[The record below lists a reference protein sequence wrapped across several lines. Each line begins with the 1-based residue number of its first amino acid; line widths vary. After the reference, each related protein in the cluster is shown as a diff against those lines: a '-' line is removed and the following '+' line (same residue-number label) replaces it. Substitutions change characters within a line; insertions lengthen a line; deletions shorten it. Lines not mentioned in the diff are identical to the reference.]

1 MEITRAKIPLSGRF
15 FCVAHGNDW
24 LVRNIYGCVIVYE
37 ADSNG
42 GYTGDAYS
50 AVFVWIY
57 VCFAKNRTLGA
68 KKCGHPN
75 KRSKVSGIY
84 RCYCPYNG
92 TLVRN
97 YLPLWIA
104 WQIGADGKRYHCP
117 LYVDRFMEYGC
128 FDQMVADTQ
137 RAFQLYREMVFG
149 GRSCIYI
156 FVGNIFRESTLSTFG
171 SDFGSRPIDTP
182 YVVWLFGAAQ

>member
-24 LVRNIYGCVIVYE
+24 LVRNIYGYVIVYE

-42 GYTGDAYS
+42 GYTGDVCS

-57 VCFAKNRTLGA
+57 VCFAKNGTLGA

-75 KRSKVSGIY
+75 KRSKVSGIH

-104 WQIGADGKRYHCP
+104 WQIGADGKRYHCS

-156 FVGNIFRESTLSTFG
+156 FVGNILRESTFSTFG
-171 SDFGSRPIDTP
+171 SDFGSRPVDAP
-182 YVVWLFGAAQ
+182 YVVWLFGAA

>member
-1 MEITRAKIPLSGRF
+1 MTDMDRFTEQNDLKTTKLPKAVEITRAKISLSGRF

-57 VCFAKNRTLGA
+57 VCFAKNGTLGA
-68 KKCGHPN
+68 KKCGHQN

-84 RCYCPYNG
+84 RCYYPYNG

-104 WQIGADGKRYHCP
+104 WQIGADGKRYHCS

-149 GRSCIYI
+149 GRKLYLYFCWEHS
-156 FVGNIFRESTLSTFG
+156 
-171 SDFGSRPIDTP
+171 
-182 YVVWLFGAAQ
+182 